1 MIDLKLESG
10 IKEKYMKK
18 TLELGGREQMKAKLL
33 ATLIITGLI
42 VGACGTE
49 EEETHSDHQNEMM
62 QEVIVE
68 IQTAKEL
75 PVGEEVIL
83 SARVT
88 QGDEAVNDADHVEF
102 EVWESG
108 LREDS
113 IMIDGVLTEDGVYEA
128 SFTFDHDGVYY
139 MFAHTTARDLHV
151 MPKQELIVGNPDM
164 EKVLP
169 DDSDNS
175 MKNHGK

>member
-1 MIDLKLESG
+1 MIDLKLDSG

-18 TLELGGREQMKAKLL
+18 TVVLGGREEMKAKLL
-33 ATLIITGLI
+33 VALIITGL
-42 VGACGTE
+42 VMGACGTQE
-49 EEETHSDHQNEMM
+49 ENHSDHQNEMM

-88 QGDEAVNDADHVEF
+88 QGEEAVNDADHVEF

-108 LREDS
+108 LIEDS
-113 IMIDGVLTEDGVYEA
+113 VKIDGVLTEDGVYEA
-128 SFTFDHDGVYY
+128 PFTFEHDGVYY
-139 MFAHTTARDLHV
+139 MFAHTTARDLHI
-151 MPKQELIVGNPDM
+151 MPKQELIVGSPDM

-169 DDSDNS
+169 DNSDNS
-175 MKNHGK
+175 MEHDGK

>member
-1 MIDLKLESG
+1 
-10 IKEKYMKK
+10 MKIVGV
-18 TLELGGREQMKAKLL
+18 GGKEQMKAKLL
-33 ATLIITGLI
+33 VALIITGLVI
-42 VGACGTE
+42 AACGTE
-49 EEETHSDHQNEMM
+49 EEVTHSDHQNEMM

-128 SFTFDHDGVYY
+128 PFTFEHDGVYY

-164 EKVLP
+164 DKVLP
-169 DDSDNS
+169 NNSDNS
-175 MKNHGK
+175 MGHDGK